1 MIVVCSYESAEKRG
15 TASLTCL
22 SCSDNLAQP
31 HDCNRVTRCGDHEKC
46 FTDRFVTDDG
56 HYYFKVGCRDI
67 DMCVNPI
74 AVGRRRDIT
83 LCSDCCNSTL
93 CNADQHCGSRGIN
106 LRGGNL
112 CYNCQT
118 GTLRPDDCNTIT
130 LCSSQQSCQIQQI
143 STFIG
148 ESRWKS
154 GCQENTKCLSIQKNN
169 TISCKDH
176 CCNSSLCNNH
186 CPRPPSP
193 PKIVNITWTPNTI
206 HFGDDVSL
214 SCITTGNPHPKTE
227 FLFLHSG
234 DVNNLVASP
243 SSGILKITKFSRNN
257 DGLYRCVATNVLG
270 HDQVQFKIDGIL

>member
-1 MIVVCSYESAEKRG
+1 MLNISTCFLIG

-31 HDCNRVTRCGDHEKC
+31 HDCNRVTRCGNHKKC
-46 FTDRFVTDDG
+46 FTDKFVTEDN
-56 HYYFKVGCRDI
+56 HSYFKVGCRDENV
-67 DMCVNPI
+67 CVSPV
-74 AVGRRRDIT
+74 AVGRRRDIHV
-83 LCSDCCNSTL
+83 CSDCCNSTL

-106 LRGGNL
+106 LRGGHL

-130 LCSSQQSCQIQQI
+130 LCSGQQTCQIQNI
-143 STFIG
+143 STIFG
-148 ESRWKS
+148 ESRWQS
-154 GCQENTKCLSIQKNN
+154 GCQENTNCLPNN
-169 TISCKDH
+169 SSFACINH
-176 CCNSSLCNNH
+176 CCNNNLCNNQ
-186 CPRPPSP
+186 CPIPTSP
-193 PKIVNITWTPNTI
+193 PKIVNITWTPDPI
-206 HFGDDVSL
+206 HYGDDVSL

-257 DGLYRCVATNVLG
+257 EGLYRCVATNIHG
-270 HDQVQFKIDGIL
+270 HDQIQFRINGIM